1 MNAHDDFMAKY
12 EHHKDLL
19 RQANLANKAAVFD
32 ALQAAEIAS
41 VQVEF
46 DGVGDSGQIDDITA
60 SDNAG
65 VIALPS
71 ARVTLRQSAFGAS
84 ELSDVTHPLHE
95 AIEIL
100 CYDYLEQEHGGWVNN
115 DGAYGS
121 FTFDVPMRTIQLEFN
136 GRFTD
141 VATSHHEF

>member
-60 SDNAG
+60 SRQCRCHCATM
-65 VIALPS
+65 

-84 ELSDVTHPLHE
+84 ELSDVTHRSPRSNRNTL
-95 AIEIL
+95 L
-100 CYDYLEQEHGGWVNN
+100 RL
-115 DGAYGS
+115 S
-121 FTFDVPMRTIQLEFN
+121 RTRAWRLGE
-136 GRFTD
+136 
-141 VATSHHEF
+141 